1 MIGLLLQTV
10 SVSLQLVNV
19 GNHSEVSLCIHATA
33 ALFLRFCIFHSFI
46 GILCRS
52 FFFPT
57 RTCPIGSQLLLS
69 FMRPSNETIPAFFS
83 FTLPLALPSIQPLCI
98 SSPYLHLLLLFRR
111 DTSSTALPQSIANSL
126 SSFIYSRKINI
137 GTIE

>member
-1 MIGLLLQTV
+1 MIGLFLQTV

-52 FFFPT
+52 SVF
-57 RTCPIGSQLLLS
+57 
-69 FMRPSNETIPAFFS
+69 
-83 FTLPLALPSIQPLCI
+83 LPLEHVLLAVSCFSLSCGQAMKQSSCLPFLYPS
-98 SSPYLHLLLLFRR
+98 SSPSLYPTSVYLIPIFTYCCCFA
-111 DTSSTALPQSIANSL
+111 DTSSTALPQSIVNSL
-126 SSFIYSRKINI
+126 NSFIYSRKIHI
-137 GTIE
+137 GIIE